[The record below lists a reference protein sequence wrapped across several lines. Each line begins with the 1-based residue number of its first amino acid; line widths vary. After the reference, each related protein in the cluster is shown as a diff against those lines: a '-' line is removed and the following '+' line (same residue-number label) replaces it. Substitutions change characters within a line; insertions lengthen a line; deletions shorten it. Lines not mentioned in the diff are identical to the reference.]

1 MALRFQGGTTPKEQN
16 FTVHNPAPQGPKL
29 PALRAEVAEPGHLR
43 PRLFLLPFFH
53 TGPAPCPRTRRPRI
67 FVQTGENSLIPLLG
81 LFPPNP
87 LPLGFGGSP
96 LVSRCRPQFAS
107 KTLFGTATL
116 PSPSSGHTAAHRGKQ
131 RGNSWRCLFLC
142 IAYQFLIWV
151 SFQNTHQRRTP
162 GSPERVTGCS
172 SICFHL

>member
-1 MALRFQGGTTPKEQN
+1 MRCFPREKRYCSSVWSKKASIQPPQTARTAGRSGRAGAFTTPALS
-16 FTVHNPAPQGPKL
+16 PA
-29 PALRAEVAEPGHLR
+29 
-43 PRLFLLPFFH
+43 FLH
-53 TGPAPCPRTRRPRI
+53 IGPAPCPRTRRPRI